1 MATCVAL
8 AAPHSES
15 SCSVELSATHHAES
29 PARKPAPR
37 RVNALGTPTTA
48 SMPRSH
54 SVGLN
59 RAVSMPRIPTTA
71 TAKLGCSNH
80 GSEPN
85 LWQRLQAG
93 NPCTGVPTNEGDT
106 TRPAIPTPSHHSLL
120 GPNTAVAFIIDPST
134 AVDTDTSY
142 GVSHPH
148 PHGPAGTNR
157 VASLPEAPTTDTWK
171 VFGSPATARN
181 TRPASARTGT
191 LDTKPRRYKDTAG
204 KACHVLAPSGNV
216 NM

>member
-1 MATCVAL
+1 MPAPAPRPAVTWNVANVVGASTTALPFHTGSTWTFHGWLGATSFRCESMATCVAL
-8 AAPHSES
+8 TAPHSKS

-29 PARKPAPR
+29 PARKPAPW
-37 RVNALGTPTTA
+37 RVKALGTPTTA
-48 SMPRSH
+48 STPRSH

-85 LWQRLQAG
+85 LWQRLHAG

-106 TRPAIPTPSHHSLL
+106 TRPAIPTPIHHSLL

-134 AVDTDTSY
+134 AVDTDTSC

-157 VASLPEAPTTDTWK
+157 VASLPEAPTTDT
-171 VFGSPATARN
+171 
-181 TRPASARTGT
+181 
-191 LDTKPRRYKDTAG
+191 
-204 KACHVLAPSGNV
+204 
-216 NM
+216 